1 MKKSYLV
8 HLVWAF
14 VAIATFAIGSKS
26 SESSSSSENT
36 VNREGKDSP
45 SGLSSRSLDNRSD
58 DPSGK
63 PRSRSKTTRGAVS
76 ENDSPTGLSETDVY
90 QLGLD
95 LKSAKGPLERRE
107 VFSQILKNLTA
118 ENAKLM
124 REQILHLDNDSS
136 EFREFH
142 YAWGAIAGEEAV
154 LNGAETRERD
164 MASTLAG
171 WAAKSPEDALTYF
184 NSLDKDAQ
192 NYGGLKWGAVYGLVD
207 ADPNL
212 AVRFAMDQK
221 EAGDKEAG
229 RLMDLVTRQVLRSGD
244 PAEAASWATTIP
256 AGELQD
262 AAISR
267 VAREYADED
276 PVASLDWANTL
287 PDGKGKNRAVRES
300 FSEWAQENPEA
311 AGKRLSTMT
320 DSPERDSA
328 AYGYATRVAWENP
341 EAGIE
346 WANTISDEGTRSN
359 ALMET
364 GRAYFRKDPEA
375 AKQWLSNSGL
385 NEEQQKR
392 VTERSR
398 GRRG

>member
-14 VAIATFAIGSKS
+14 VAIAAFAIGSTSTDS
-26 SESSSSSENT
+26 SDNTANSNEQNSSSRLSTRSSG
-36 VNREGKDSP
+36 NRTADSP
-45 SGLSSRSLDNRSD
+45 ENA
-58 DPSGK
+58 
-63 PRSRSKTTRGAVS
+63 RSRPKTARNASV
-76 ENDSPTGLSETDVY
+76 ENDSIAALSEAGVR
-90 QLGLD
+90 QLGFD

-107 VFSQILKNLTA
+107 IFSQILKNLTV

-124 REQILHLDNDSS
+124 REQILHLDTDSS

-171 WAAKSPEDALTYF
+171 WAAKSPDDALAYF

-192 NYGGLKWGAVYGLVD
+192 NGGGLKWGAVYGLVD

-244 PAEAASWATTIP
+244 PADAANWASTLP
-256 AGELQD
+256 PGEMQD
-262 AAISR
+262 TAISR

-276 PVASLDWANTL
+276 PI
-287 PDGKGKNRAVRES
+287 
-300 FSEWAQENPEA
+300 
-311 AGKRLSTMT
+311 
-320 DSPERDSA
+320 
-328 AYGYATRVAWENP
+328 AT
-341 EAGIE
+341 
-346 WANTISDEGTRSN
+346 
-359 ALMET
+359 
-364 GRAYFRKDPEA
+364 
-375 AKQWLSNSGL
+375 
-385 NEEQQKR
+385 
-392 VTERSR
+392 
-398 GRRG
+398 

>member
-26 SESSSSSENT
+26 F
-36 VNREGKDSP
+36 DSP
-45 SGLSSRSLDNRSD
+45 EDTANNNGKNPSTGLSSRSSGSRD
-58 DPSGK
+58 DASSSN
-63 PRSRSKTTRGAVS
+63 PRSRTKTARNAAAADDDAPA
-76 ENDSPTGLSETDVY
+76 NLSEADVR
-90 QLGLD
+90 QLGFD

-107 VFSQILKNLTA
+107 VFSQILKSLTP

-124 REQILHLDNDSS
+124 REQVLHLDHDSS

-171 WAAKSPEDALTYF
+171 WAAKSPEDALAYF
-184 NSLDKDAQ
+184 RSLDKDAQ
-192 NYGGLKWGAVYGLVD
+192 NGSGLKWGAVYGLVD

-212 AVRFAMDQK
+212 AVKFAMDQK

-244 PAEAASWATTIP
+244 PADAANWASTLP
-256 AGELQD
+256 AGEMQD
-262 AAISR
+262 TAISR

-276 PVASLDWANTL
+276 PVATLDWANTL
-287 PDGKGKNRAVRES
+287 PEGKGKNRAVRES

-311 AGKRLSTMT
+311 AATRLGSMNE
-320 DSPERDSA
+320 SPERDSA

-341 EAGIE
+341 QVGIE
-346 WANTISDEGTRSN
+346 WANTITDEGTRNN

-364 GRAYFRKDPEA
+364 GRAFFRKDPEA

-385 NEEQQKR
+385 NAEQQKR
-392 VTERSR
+392 VTSRSR